1 MSLLPIYGDK
11 HIDTIIQSN
20 IFRTLKAESNNKSK
34 SRLSL
39 LFPSSL
45 TTRLTIVYFG
55 VSIGIALQIGA
66 ANWDIIWHGI
76 TDVESFFTPPH
87 TVLYSG
93 VALTIGSIFIGII
106 QYIGPGEI
114 NREKER
120 EHKQQS
126 QIDKSSELMATNKSL
141 SSYSFLTSLHYFF
154 HSLFKIPYP
163 IKLVAIGTTIEIFS
177 GGFDSW
183 WHYNFGFDGLLSP
196 PHLLLTIGMLTSVYG
211 ALIGIYKLLQ
221 NNRHNT
227 NSGNSTLLKISF
239 IVTYA
244 VAWIVSV
251 NTIFMF
257 SLPYSK
263 GQYFDFNPNPFAA
276 IFIASISIPFVSAM
290 IFYSAAKTLRD
301 VHFRFTFITLAFMI
315 IHSTATIISSSH
327 FVILYPLYLLNIIPA
342 LIADFLIMSRR
353 NQHDEKEKRSSVT
366 EREQPRITHHIF
378 ERLRLRLRT
387 SDLLRNKTLLVVSS
401 AIVPIFCITLFF
413 PWSVNVYKTF
423 FGIDMTTFESLAIF
437 NLLFWPFII
446 PFVITVSV
454 LMSLMGS
461 YTMSRVLSKTLF

>member
-1 MSLLPIYGDK
+1 M
-11 HIDTIIQSN
+11 
-20 IFRTLKAESNNKSK
+20 KAEPNNKSR
-34 SRLSL
+34 SILSL
-39 LFPSSL
+39 LYPSSL
-45 TTRLTIVYFG
+45 ITRLTIVYFG
-55 VSIGIALQIGA
+55 VAIGIALQIGA

-93 VALTIGSIFIGII
+93 VGLTIGSVLIGII
-106 QYIGPGEI
+106 QYVRPGEI
-114 NREKER
+114 NRER
-120 EHKQQS
+120 EHDQQQ
-126 QIDKSSELMATNKSL
+126 QIDKQSELTTTDKSSL
-141 SSYSFLTSLHYFF
+141 SSYSILASLHYFLQ
-154 HSLFKIPYP
+154 SLFKIPYP

-211 ALIGIYKLLQ
+211 ALMGIYKLLQ
-221 NNRHNT
+221 NDRHSNNNR
-227 NSGNSTLLKISF
+227 SSTLLKISL
-239 IVTYA
+239 IVTFA

-251 NTIFMF
+251 NAIFMF

-263 GQYFDFNPNPFAA
+263 GQYFDFNPDPFAA
-276 IFIASISIPFVSAM
+276 IFIATIAIPFVSAM

-301 VHFRFTFITLAFMI
+301 VHLRFTFITLAFMI
-315 IHSTATIISSSH
+315 IHSTATIISNSH

-342 LIADFLIMSRR
+342 LIADLLIMSKRR
-353 NQHDEKEKRSSVT
+353 QHSEKEKRSSMT
-366 EREQPRITHHIF
+366 EREQPRIAHHIL
-378 ERLRLRLRT
+378 ERLGPRQRA
-387 SDLLRNKTLLVVSS
+387 SDLLRNQTLMVVSS
-401 AIVPIFCITLFF
+401 AIVPIFFITLFF
-413 PWSVNVYKTF
+413 PWSVNVYKAF
-423 FGIDMTTFESLAIF
+423 FGIDMNTFESLAIF

-461 YTMSRVLSKTLF
+461 YTISRVLSKTLF

>member
-1 MSLLPIYGDK
+1 M
-11 HIDTIIQSN
+11 
-20 IFRTLKAESNNKSK
+20 KAESNNKSK

-93 VALTIGSIFIGII
+93 VVLTIGSIFIGII
-106 QYIGPGEI
+106 QYVRLGEI
-114 NREKER
+114 NPEKER
-120 EHKQQS
+120 EHEQQS
-126 QIDKSSELMATNKSL
+126 QIDKSSELTTTKKSL
-141 SSYSFLTSLHYFF
+141 SSYSFLTSLHYFIQ
-154 HSLFKIPYP
+154 SLFKIPYP
-163 IKLVAIGTTIEIFS
+163 IKLVPLGTPIEVFS

-183 WHYNFGFDGLLSP
+183 WHYTFGFDGLLSP
-196 PHLLLTIGMLTSVYG
+196 PHLLLTIGMLTSNYG
-211 ALIGIYKLLQ
+211 ALMGIYKLLQ
-221 NNRHNT
+221 NNRH
-227 NSGNSTLLKISF
+227 SKKSKSSTLLKISL

-263 GQYFDFNPNPFAA
+263 GQYFDFNPDPFAA
-276 IFIASISIPFVSAM
+276 IFIASIAIPFVSAM

-301 VHFRFTFITLAFMI
+301 VQFRFTFITLAFMI

-342 LIADFLIMSRR
+342 LMADFLIMSKR
-353 NQHDEKEKRSSVT
+353 NQHNKKEKRNSAT
-366 EREQPRITHHIF
+366 EREQPRIVHHIF
-378 ERLRLRLRT
+378 ERLRLRLKA
-387 SDLLRNKTLLVVSS
+387 SELLRNQMLVVVSS

-413 PWSVNVYKTF
+413 PWSVNVYKSF
-423 FGIDMTTFESLAIF
+423 FGIDMNTFESLAIF

>member
-1 MSLLPIYGDK
+1 
-11 HIDTIIQSN
+11 
-20 IFRTLKAESNNKSK
+20 LKAEPNNKSR
-34 SRLSL
+34 SILSL
-39 LFPSSL
+39 LYPSSL
-45 TTRLTIVYFG
+45 ITRLTIVYFG
-55 VSIGIALQIGA
+55 VAIGIALQIGA

-93 VALTIGSIFIGII
+93 VGLTIGSVLIGII
-106 QYIGPGEI
+106 QYVRPGEI
-114 NREKER
+114 NRER
-120 EHKQQS
+120 EHDQQQ
-126 QIDKSSELMATNKSL
+126 QIDKQSELTTTDKSSL
-141 SSYSFLTSLHYFF
+141 SSYSILTSLHYFF
-154 HSLFKIPYP
+154 QSLFKIPYP

-211 ALIGIYKLLQ
+211 ALMGIYKLLQ
-221 NNRHNT
+221 NDRHSNNNR
-227 NSGNSTLLKISF
+227 SSTLLKISL
-239 IVTYA
+239 IVTFA

-251 NTIFMF
+251 NAIFMF

-263 GQYFDFNPNPFAA
+263 GQYFDFNPDPFAA
-276 IFIASISIPFVSAM
+276 IFIATIAIPFVSAM

-315 IHSTATIISSSH
+315 IHSTATIISNSH

-342 LIADFLIMSRR
+342 LIADLLIMSKRR
-353 NQHDEKEKRSSVT
+353 QHSEKEKRSSMT
-366 EREQPRITHHIF
+366 EREQPRIAHHIL
-378 ERLRLRLRT
+378 ERLGPRQRA
-387 SDLLRNKTLLVVSS
+387 SDLLRNQTLMVVSS
-401 AIVPIFCITLFF
+401 AIVPIFFITLFF
-413 PWSVNVYKTF
+413 PWSVNVYKAF
-423 FGIDMTTFESLAIF
+423 FGIDMNTFESLAIF

>member
-1 MSLLPIYGDK
+1 
-11 HIDTIIQSN
+11 
-20 IFRTLKAESNNKSK
+20 LKAEPNNKSK
-34 SRLSL
+34 SKLSL
-39 LFPSSL
+39 LYPSSL
-45 TTRLTIVYFG
+45 ITRLTIVYFG

-93 VALTIGSIFIGII
+93 VVLTIGSVFIGII
-106 QYIGPGEI
+106 QYVRPGEI
-114 NREKER
+114 NGEKER
-120 EHKQQS
+120 EHEQQ
-126 QIDKSSELMATNKSL
+126 QTHIDKPGELTTTNKSL
-141 SSYSFLTSLHYFF
+141 SSSSFLTSLHYFIQ
-154 HSLFKIPYP
+154 SLIKIPYP
-163 IKLVAIGTTIEIFS
+163 IKLVAIGTIIEIFS

-211 ALIGIYKLLQ
+211 ALMGIYNLLQ
-221 NNRHNT
+221 NNSHSD
-227 NSGNSTLLKISF
+227 NSRSTLLKISF

-263 GQYFDFNPNPFAA
+263 GQYFDFNPNPLAA
-276 IFIASISIPFVSAM
+276 IFIASITIPFISAM
-290 IFYSAAKTLRD
+290 IFYSAGKTLKD

-315 IHSTATIISSSH
+315 IHSTATIISNNH
-327 FVILYPLYLLNIIPA
+327 FMILYPLYLLNIIPA
-342 LIADFLIMSRR
+342 LTADILILSKIS
-353 NQHDEKEKRSSVT
+353 QHNKKERSSVT
-366 EREQPRITHHIF
+366 DGEQSRNTHPPL
-378 ERLRLRLRT
+378 ERLRLRT
-387 SDLLRNKTLLVVSS
+387 SELRRNQTLVVVSS
-401 AIVPIFCITLFF
+401 AIVPMFFVTLFF
-413 PWSVNVYKTF
+413 PWSVNVYKVF
-423 FGIDMTTFESLAIF
+423 FGIDMNTFESITIF
-437 NLLFWPFII
+437 NLLLWPFII

-461 YTMSRVLSKTLF
+461 YIMSRVLSKISL

>member
-1 MSLLPIYGDK
+1 MKSEPNNK
-11 HIDTIIQSN
+11 SN
-20 IFRTLKAESNNKSK
+20 SKSK

-39 LFPSSL
+39 LYPSSL
-45 TTRLTIVYFG
+45 ITRLTIVYFG

-93 VALTIGSIFIGII
+93 VVLTIGSVFIGII
-106 QYIGPGEI
+106 QYVRLGEI
-114 NREKER
+114 NGEKDRKHE
-120 EHKQQS
+120 QQEA
-126 QIDKSSELMATNKSL
+126 QIDKPGELTTTNKSL
-141 SSYSFLTSLHYFF
+141 LSSSFVTSLHYFIQ
-154 HSLFKIPYP
+154 SLIKIPYP
-163 IKLVAIGTTIEIFS
+163 IKLVAIGTIIEIFS

-196 PHLLLTIGMLTSVYG
+196 PHLMLTIGMLTSVYG
-211 ALIGIYKLLQ
+211 SLIGIYKLLQ
-221 NNRHNT
+221 INRHSN
-227 NSGNSTLLKISF
+227 NSRNILLKISF

-276 IFIASISIPFVSAM
+276 IFIASIAIPFVSAM
-290 IFYSAAKTLRD
+290 IFYSAAKTLKD

-315 IHSTATIISSSH
+315 IHSTATIISNSH
-327 FVILYPLYLLNIIPA
+327 FIILYPLYLLNITPA
-342 LIADFLIMSRR
+342 LAADILISSKR
-353 NQHDEKEKRSSVT
+353 NQHYEKEKSTVL
-366 EREQPRITHHIF
+366 ERKQPRNMHF
-378 ERLRLRLRT
+378 LLEGQRARA
-387 SDLLRNKTLLVVSS
+387 SNLLRNQRLVIFSS
-401 AIVPIFCITLFF
+401 AIVPIFFITLFF
-413 PWSVNVYKTF
+413 PWSVNVYKAF
-423 FGIDMTTFESLAIF
+423 FGIDMNTFESIAIF
-437 NLLFWPFII
+437 NLLLWPFII

-454 LMSLMGS
+454 MMSFMGS
-461 YTMSRVLSKTLF
+461 YIMSRVLGKISL